1 MSRILIT
8 SALPY
13 INGIKHLGNLAGSM
27 LPSDVFA
34 RFQRA
39 RGQETLFI
47 CATDEHGT
55 PAELAASAAGQDVAT
70 YCTEQHQIQKDI
82 AARFDLSFDWFGRS
96 SSAQN
101 RTLTQHFAQKLEENG
116 LIEERVDQM
125 IYSITD
131 KRFLPDRYVE
141 GTCPKCAFEKARG
154 DQCDNCGALLD
165 PTDLINPYST
175 ISGSREIEVRD
186 TRHLYLLQT
195 KMADKLRVWI
205 EQRQGWPALAR
216 SIALKHLDEG
226 LIDRGITRDLSWGV
240 PVAKDGVARPGFED
254 KVFYVWFDAPIEYIS
269 ATQEWADATGGDWQ
283 RWWRT
288 DKGADDVTY
297 VQIMG
302 KDNVAFHTVSF
313 PATLLGSGE
322 AWKQVDTLKDFNWLN
337 WYGGKFSTSGRR
349 GVFMDAALELLPSDL
364 WRWYLIANAPEG
376 SDTAFTWEQ
385 FQSAVN
391 RDLADVLGN
400 FVNRILKFN
409 EAKFG
414 GVVPDGGELGEL
426 EFELARNVT
435 AQLDEIASNLDQ
447 LEFRKA
453 AQALRALWV
462 LGNEYLQ
469 VAAPW
474 TVIKTDTDKAAMIVR
489 TAINLVALYAKV
501 SAPFIPAA
509 AAVIGGA
516 VGAKGPAAWPSAQTA
531 TDLLDALPRGQ
542 AITVPEVLFKKI
554 EDEQVAEWTARFGG
568 SDAA

>member
-1 MSRILIT
+1 MSRAPVLNVR
-8 SALPY
+8 L
-13 INGIKHLGNLAGSM
+13 K
-27 LPSDVFA
+27 
-34 RFQRA
+34 RRA
-39 RGQETLFI
+39 
-47 CATDEHGT
+47 A
-55 PAELAASAAGQDVAT
+55 
-70 YCTEQHQIQKDI
+70 
-82 AARFDLSFDWFGRS
+82 
-96 SSAQN
+96 
-101 RTLTQHFAQKLEENG
+101 
-116 LIEERVDQM
+116 
-125 IYSITD
+125 
-131 KRFLPDRYVE
+131 
-141 GTCPKCAFEKARG
+141 
-154 DQCDNCGALLD
+154 
-165 PTDLINPYST
+165 
-175 ISGSREIEVRD
+175 
-186 TRHLYLLQT
+186 
-195 KMADKLRVWI
+195 
-205 EQRQGWPALAR
+205 
-216 SIALKHLDEG
+216 
-226 LIDRGITRDLSWGV
+226 
-240 PVAKDGVARPGFED
+240 
-254 KVFYVWFDAPIEYIS
+254 IS
-269 ATQEWADATGGDWQ
+269 A
-283 RWWRT
+283 
-288 DKGADDVTY
+288 
-297 VQIMG
+297 II
-302 KDNVAFHTVSF
+302 
-313 PATLLGSGE
+313 
-322 AWKQVDTLKDFNWLN
+322 
-337 WYGGKFSTSGRR
+337 
-349 GVFMDAALELLPSDL
+349 AALELLPSDL

-414 GVVPDGGELGEL
+414 DVVPDGGELGEL
-426 EFELARNVT
+426 ELELARNVT